1 MKEKAMR
8 LCEGGWNY
16 CDGDCDNCA
25 ISRIVLSNKTD
36 YNLDYVEEKTDYSV
50 KGSQVV
56 QFIENAVCECGG
68 TFIRKSN
75 VAFMTNSP
83 QYEYVCNKCGREICV
98 PIMYPRYTYKNM
110 DECIDTDNIRDKNI
124 KIKGSLK
131 NLISKEELPDSVY
144 KYDIENS
151 GVEVYVVDC
160 IIDTGV
166 SHDKYRVVIFTN
178 DEKNIPNLISR
189 KLARRSD
196 ECLEEITSCLK
207 ISVANNLMINMKG

>member
-8 LCEGGWNY
+8 RCKGGWNY

-56 QFIENAVCECGG
+56 QFIE
-68 TFIRKSN
+68 
-75 VAFMTNSP
+75 
-83 QYEYVCNKCGREICV
+83 
-98 PIMYPRYTYKNM
+98 
-110 DECIDTDNIRDKNI
+110 
-124 KIKGSLK
+124 
-131 NLISKEELPDSVY
+131 
-144 KYDIENS
+144 
-151 GVEVYVVDC
+151 
-160 IIDTGV
+160 
-166 SHDKYRVVIFTN
+166 VVIFTN